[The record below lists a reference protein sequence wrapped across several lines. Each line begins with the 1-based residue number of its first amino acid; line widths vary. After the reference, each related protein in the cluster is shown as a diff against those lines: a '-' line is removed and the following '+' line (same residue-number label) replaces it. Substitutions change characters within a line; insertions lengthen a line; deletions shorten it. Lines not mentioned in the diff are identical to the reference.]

1 MFSLI
6 FFISLEEKLLPKW
19 GNHHVCMLEPV
30 FRTKKAKKKQKQ
42 KKANYK
48 EPRIIPFFSKIV

>member
-6 FFISLEEKLLPKW
+6 FFIFLEEKLLPKW

-30 FRTKKAKKKQKQ
+30 FRTKKAKKKSKNKRKQ
-42 KKANYK
+42 TKKNK
-48 EPRIIPFFSKIV
+48 E

>member
-6 FFISLEEKLLPKW
+6 FFTFLEEKLLPKW

-42 KKANYK
+42 KKSN
-48 EPRIIPFFSKIV
+48 

>member
-6 FFISLEEKLLPKW
+6 FFIFLEEKLLPKW

-30 FRTKKAKKKQKQ
+30 FRTKKAKKNKNKRNQT
-42 KKANYK
+42 KKNK
-48 EPRIIPFFSKIV
+48 E

>member
-6 FFISLEEKLLPKW
+6 FFIFLEEKLLPKW

-30 FRTKKAKKKQKQ
+30 FRTKKAKKKTKT
-42 KKANYK
+42 K
-48 EPRIIPFFSKIV
+48 EIKLKRTKNNSIF

>member
-6 FFISLEEKLLPKW
+6 FFIFLEEKLLPKW

-30 FRTKKAKKKQKQ
+30 FRTKKAKKKNKNKRKQ
-42 KKANYK
+42 TKKNK
-48 EPRIIPFFSKIV
+48 E